1 MGQAIK
7 VTSAV
12 VVADV
17 VMFDTDRSLSGQDG
31 ETYAS
36 ADAARAGST
45 FPAELAER
53 LFETDP
59 AIAHVFVYSNV
70 ISVKRTKAWD
80 DAAVADSRQVVENF
94 FIVYE
99 ENRTG

>member
-7 VTSAV
+7 VTNAV

-17 VMFDTDRSLSGQDG
+17 VMFDTDRSLTGQDG

-36 ADAARAGST
+36 ADAARAGTT

-53 LFETDP
+53 LFATDP
-59 AIAHVFVYSNV
+59 AIAHVFVYSNA
-70 ISVKRTKAWD
+70 ISVKRTEAWD
-80 DAAVADSRQVVENF
+80 AATVSEARQVVENF

-99 ENRTG
+99 ENRTR